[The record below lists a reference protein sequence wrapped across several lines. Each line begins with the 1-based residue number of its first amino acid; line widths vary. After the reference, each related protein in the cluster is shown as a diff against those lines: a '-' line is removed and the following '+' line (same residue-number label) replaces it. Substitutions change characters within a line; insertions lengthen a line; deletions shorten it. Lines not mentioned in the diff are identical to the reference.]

1 MLMKDGN
8 RATRRT
14 YVCVAGQCPKG
25 PVGYQEVGCATM
37 PFCDAPGECLDTR
50 RMGRMPQPKKPTL
63 KNALSAD
70 LEVTLG
76 KRPDLNVV
84 KIADGAHHNWSYL
97 GALVPEASAVVD
109 FYHATEQV
117 KAALDARQG
126 DNGARVRAQFE
137 KLHHVLRD
145 DSSEV
150 ERVVGSLNYQRKR
163 YQQRKRIGEVLG
175 YFGATATAC
184 ATSTPVLA
192 ISSSARPV
200 VEADLQDAGHSAP
213 EALRHAIASCRRT
226 SHPDAAR
233 PGTSERFN
241 RAWTLPSNTIAQNS
255 SSRTTSLLSSATRGV
270 MYQFRTHT
278 RGKN

>member
-175 YFGATATAC
+175 YFRRNRHRMRYVHT
-184 ATSTPVLA
+184 
-192 ISSSARPV
+192 SARHLLIGSAV
-200 VEADLQDAGHSAP
+200 VEATCKTLVTQRLKRSGMQW
-213 EALRHAIASCRRT
+213 RHAGGQAILTLRA
-226 SHPDAAR
+226 PVQ
-233 PGTSERFN
+233 SERFN
-241 RAWTLPSNTIAQNS
+241 RAWTLPSNTYRPELIVSHNVVAFL
-255 SSRTTSLLSSATRGV
+255 RKRAA
-270 MYQFRTHT
+270 
-278 RGKN
+278 